1 MTLVQ
6 SLDRLN
12 VIPSTILDPLQP
24 VFLLVLRV
32 YVSWQFLKSGV
43 LKLQD
48 WETTRVLFQ
57 EEYHVPVLSPGI
69 AALLG
74 TAGEI
79 VFPVLLIVGLLSRYA
94 AAGLTAVNVL
104 AVVSYAHVL
113 LSDGFD
119 AALGQHH
126 LWGLMLLVVLVFG
139 AGRLSVDAVVAAQA
153 AARK

>member
-1 MTLVQ
+1 MTFVQ

-12 VIPSTILDPLQP
+12 VIPSTMLDPLQP
-24 VFLLVLRV
+24 VFLFVLRV

-69 AALLG
+69 AAVLG

-113 LSDGFD
+113 LSDGFE

-126 LWGLMLLVVLVFG
+126 LWGLMLLLVLAFG
-139 AGRLSVDAVVAAQA
+139 AGRLSVDAVVAGRAG
-153 AARK
+153 ARD